1 MKRICDCLVGIFLL
15 AIYCYLFIAIY
26 YFAKISRWSF
36 YAYDRSA
43 PGTSH
48 ELSSVA
54 PFSVVLLF
62 EPILIIL
69 RLLNLMLGRGG
80 ALPLALSPVLVVG
93 PLGRRWSGSRA
104 AWPPS
109 PCMRYPTRVRVLL
122 SLPFCSL
129 AKEAD
134 SLVFL
139 WFALNIVSRIAEGV
153 SIFHLWRAAGSSC
166 VAPTPD
172 KAPARAAPCPCPPC
186 FFKFAI

>member
-1 MKRICDCLVGIFLL
+1 M
-15 AIYCYLFIAIY
+15 
-26 YFAKISRWSF
+26 
-36 YAYDRSA
+36 
-43 PGTSH
+43 
-48 ELSSVA
+48 
-54 PFSVVLLF
+54 
-62 EPILIIL
+62 IIL
-69 RLLNLMLGRGG
+69 RVRQECSRNLSWIVFSCTLFRRPLVRANPNNSPTFEFDARMGRGG
-80 ALPLALSPVLVVG
+80 ALPLALSLVLVVG

-104 AWPPS
+104 AWPSS

-139 WFALNIVSRIAEGV
+139 WFALNIVFRIAQGV

-172 KAPARAAPCPCPPC
+172 KAPARAAPCRCPPC